1 MTRIELRR
9 KADGWTVRARK
20 ADGTGM
26 EYRFESKNQ
35 ARFFAAVMRMGPR
48 NLPANGRALGARN
61 AGGDERF

>member
-1 MTRIELRR
+1 M
-9 KADGWTVRARK
+9 RARK

-48 NLPANGRALGARN
+48 NLPANGRALSARV
-61 AGGDERF
+61 ADGDERF